1 MTGKA
6 RTVSF
11 SVAKSRAIYAWEHQY
26 LTELL
31 VTAGGF
37 VARAARIA
45 NMDRMHLHR
54 LLVQH
59 GINAGD
65 FKGQERSTDG
75 QDGTEDRP
83 TVPEG

>member
-1 MTGKA
+1 MVVKA

-11 SVAKSRAIYAWEHQY
+11 SLAKSRAVYAWEHQY

-31 VTAGGF
+31 VDADGF
-37 VARAARIA
+37 VARAARMA

-59 GINAGD
+59 GINSGD
-65 FKGQERSTDG
+65 FKGHGNSTNG
-75 QDGTEDRP
+75 QDSTEDRP